1 MNNKKLKKNY
11 ISPRIESLNIE
22 LEQGLAAGSAQP
34 TSNVSNDVQQSWD
47 KADDDNR
54 GIDW

>member
-11 ISPRIESLNIE
+11 ISPRIKSLNIE

>member
-1 MNNKKLKKNY
+1 MNSSLSKKKY
-11 ISPRIESLNIE
+11 VSPRIESLNVE
-22 LEQGLAAGSAQP
+22 LEQGIAAGSQQP
-34 TSNVSNDVQQSWD
+34 SSVTNDVQQSWD